1 MHPVFLLCASLLVFR
16 RRARTCWRRSEL
28 VIDSSCAAR
37 AFCINNLFYDRMTEE
52 LLASLAVCTTIAQPL
67 P

>member
-1 MHPVFLLCASLLVFR
+1 MHPVFLLCASLIVFR
-16 RRARTCWRRSEL
+16 RRARTCWRQSEL
-28 VIDSSCAAR
+28 VIDISCAAR
-37 AFCINNLFYDRMTEE
+37 AFCINNLFYDRMAEE